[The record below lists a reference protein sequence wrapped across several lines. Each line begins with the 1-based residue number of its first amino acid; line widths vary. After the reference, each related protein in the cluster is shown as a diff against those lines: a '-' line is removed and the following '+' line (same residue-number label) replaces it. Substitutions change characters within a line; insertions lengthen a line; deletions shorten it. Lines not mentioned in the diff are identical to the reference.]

1 MTSEPTDLIE
11 VPPEDML
18 GEAMLALN
26 PRQRKFVCALS
37 VFGGDIQ
44 KAYAYAGYDTKTP
57 GALQAASSRLHTN
70 EKVIEAIREET
81 MRRLGTT
88 QLMAVSTIAE
98 LASPL
103 HNPDK
108 TLRLK
113 AAKDILDR
121 VGLAG
126 VTTHNIVVKDER
138 TTANILEAIRALTS
152 DRTVPVQIIEQPK
165 PAQLQDVIEAEFDDG
180 IPDELRDLL

>member
-1 MTSEPTDLIE
+1 MSDDPTDLIE
-11 VPPEDML
+11 VPPEDMM

-44 KAYAYAGYDTKTP
+44 KAYVYAGYETKTP
-57 GALQAASSRLHTN
+57 GALSACAARLHTN
-70 EKVIEAIREET
+70 EQVVQAIREET
-81 MRRLGTT
+81 IRRLGTA
-88 QLMAVSTIAE
+88 QIMAVSTIAE

-103 HNPDK
+103 NNPDK
-108 TLRLK
+108 GLRLK

-126 VTTHNIVVKDER
+126 ITEHRLVIRDER
-138 TTANILEAIRALTS
+138 TTANILEAIRSLTA
-152 DRTVPVQIIEQPK
+152 DRVVPVQLISNEPVNEL
-165 PAQLQDVIEAEFDDG
+165 PME
-180 IPDELRDLL
+180 IPDELKDLL